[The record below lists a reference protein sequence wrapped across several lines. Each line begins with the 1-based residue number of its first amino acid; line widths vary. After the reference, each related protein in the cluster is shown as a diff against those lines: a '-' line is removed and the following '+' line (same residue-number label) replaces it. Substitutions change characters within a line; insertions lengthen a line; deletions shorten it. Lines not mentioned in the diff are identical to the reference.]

1 MAKYFDKI
9 LSIFYDI
16 NNKQFTTY
24 QVATNVFFRV
34 AVIRNVLE
42 NISFYYDY
50 LIKDEDTPEILA
62 EKVYGDPEAHWLIMM
77 TNQIVDAQ
85 YDWPLSDT
93 EFGKYIISKY
103 GSISNAKTSIHHY
116 EKVVMRED
124 EPSGILTETRFI
136 INHEKFTINNM
147 TVPYDT
153 YNTLAE
159 TQEVNTYNVNNKTVT
174 EVIKRDAISC
184 YDYEYDINERKRTIK
199 IIKPEYYSQ
208 IIREFDALA
217 KVNQRL
223 PYIRRLI

>member
-1 MAKYFDKI
+1 
-9 LSIFYDI
+9 
-16 NNKQFTTY
+16 
-24 QVATNVFFRV
+24 
-34 AVIRNVLE
+34 
-42 NISFYYDY
+42 
-50 LIKDEDTPEILA
+50 
-62 EKVYGDPEAHWLIMM
+62 
-77 TNQIVDAQ
+77 
-85 YDWPLSDT
+85 
-93 EFGKYIISKY
+93 
-103 GSISNAKTSIHHY
+103 
-116 EKVVMRED
+116 
-124 EPSGILTETRFI
+124 
-136 INHEKFTINNM
+136 M